1 MVSIEMG
8 FPLISHAAT
17 LSVSGGG
24 GGGEWGS
31 IRPKINGKII
41 VSLCA
46 INNAFNA
53 LSAKVQA
60 NDFILICE

>member
-24 GGGEWGS
+24 GGGGGGGS
-31 IRPKINGKII
+31 G
-41 VSLCA
+41 
-46 INNAFNA
+46 
-53 LSAKVQA
+53 VQSDLKSMA
-60 NDFILICE
+60 R

>member
-24 GGGEWGS
+24 GEWVS